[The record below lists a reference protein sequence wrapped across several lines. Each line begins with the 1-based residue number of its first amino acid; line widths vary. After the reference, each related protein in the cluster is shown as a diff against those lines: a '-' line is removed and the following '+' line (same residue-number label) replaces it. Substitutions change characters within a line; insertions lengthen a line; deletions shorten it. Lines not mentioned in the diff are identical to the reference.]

1 MRRKNFNSYDKF
13 NRYDKFAGLNRRQG
27 ADIGSRLGTLLFLLL
42 AVLLLF
48 RLGAISV
55 DEDKSDGLWFL
66 DGFSSRESEYKSEW
80 AEHFSADSEGL
91 FFWNR
96 YAEKLAADAE
106 NVRVAV
112 YSTHSSESYTA
123 FSGAPKVYGEH
134 GGVYAASSA
143 LAERLLDLGVGVFV
157 DETIHDY
164 PDWNKSYANSLE
176 TAERLLD
183 EYPQLDILIDM
194 HRDAGVERAASVAEI
209 GGRQAARI
217 MLVVGSAQRY
227 DNPNWQQNEAF
238 MQLIADKMEEMY
250 PGLLRR
256 MSVQAGRYNQH
267 IFEHAI
273 LVELGTTENTIDEV
287 EYSAQL
293 LGDVLAEVLQDEEG

>member
-1 MRRKNFNSYDKF
+1 MRRKLFNSYNKYERRGGRGASISTKF
-13 NRYDKFAGLNRRQG
+13 
-27 ADIGSRLGTLLFLLL
+27 GTLLVLLL
-42 AVLLLF
+42 AVLVVF
-48 RLGAISV
+48 RLGCM
-55 DEDKSDGLWFL
+55 SDGGAADVLLPFSWFGWFGGAD
-66 DGFSSRESEYKSEW
+66 DGYKSEW
-80 AEHFSADSEGL
+80 PEQFSADSEGL

-96 YAEKLAADAE
+96 YAEQLAADAE
-106 NVRVAV
+106 NVRVAI

-164 PDWNKSYANSLE
+164 PDWNKSYANSLA
-176 TAERLLD
+176 TAERLLAD
-183 EYPQLDILIDM
+183 YPQLDILIDM
-194 HRDAGVERAASVAEI
+194 HRDAGVSRESSVAEV

-227 DNPNWQQNEAF
+227 ENPNWQQNEAF
-238 MQLIADKMEEMY
+238 MQQIGDKMEELY

-256 MSVQAGRYNQH
+256 VSVQAGRYNQH

-273 LVELGTTENTIDEV
+273 LVEMGTTENTIDEV

-293 LGDVLAEVLQDEEG
+293 LGDVLSEVLKNAAE